1 MIDMLRKLGIA
12 ALISVT
18 AVTGLAAT
26 ASTASADSWG
36 VYIGGPGYGVDYR
49 DGPRHWD
56 RGPIVDERDRRGE
69 RGRRYERAQRHD
81 RGDCRPNQAVEKA
94 QWSGLRRARIM
105 DITPRRVVVEGVR
118 RGDFDRMVFANV
130 RGCPVIRY

>member
-12 ALISVT
+12 ALVSVT

-26 ASTASADSWG
+26 ATTASADSFG
-36 VYIGGPGYGVDYR
+36 IYIGGPAYGVDYR

-56 RGPIVDERDRRGE
+56 RGPRGHDRDG
-69 RGRRYERAQRHD
+69 RGRG